1 MLRIALIASLV
12 LFNLSVWMGPAEV
25 IAARGKAM
33 LDIGPRYEHAQMY
46 VMEDD
51 IVSAAKEYQALVD
64 AEPRNATF
72 RSEYAL
78 LCFNNGAKLQ
88 EVFGWSHETLLN
100 TVVEQ
105 FKTARDLSPDDY
117 GAATQ
122 YAMALMDVAFFGN
135 DLPVE
140 IPVEAWSMILDIV
153 SAKRALV
160 PEGLYYEQAAAHTYL
175 QLARIEFRYGRE
187 AEMEKYIE
195 QALTEN
201 PKLRIPKDLL
211 EM

>member
-1 MLRIALIASLV
+1 
-12 LFNLSVWMGPAEV
+12 
-25 IAARGKAM
+25 
-33 LDIGPRYEHAQMY
+33 
-46 VMEDD
+46 
-51 IVSAAKEYQALVD
+51 
-64 AEPRNATF
+64 
-72 RSEYAL
+72 
-78 LCFNNGAKLQ
+78 
-88 EVFGWSHETLLN
+88 
-100 TVVEQ
+100 
-105 FKTARDLSPDDY
+105 
-117 GAATQ
+117 
-122 YAMALMDVAFFGN
+122 
-135 DLPVE
+135 
-140 IPVEAWSMILDIV
+140 MILDIV